1 LLSTILLRNCSPL
14 EFGDGG
20 LYKGSSFR
28 VFSLILTF
36 LLVTSSLQV
45 GLCFDDLGPADVLL
59 KLRCGVDRTV
69 VMALLDSL
77 GVEVLEEIPEL
88 SLLVARAPRRA
99 LSILRG
105 YGSSFFEFLEEDL
118 RVPPMAVPND
128 YYYGFQWHLRKIGAP
143 AAWDIS
149 KGSEKVIIA
158 VLDSGVDPGHPDLA
172 GKLLQGYN
180 FYDNNY
186 DTNDVTG
193 HGTAV
198 AGVAA
203 AVTDNGLGVAGVGW
217 RCSILPVR
225 VTDRSG
231 YVSYSTL
238 SKGLI
243 YAADRGARVAVIA
256 FRIYGGQSVSSAAKY
271 FMDKGG
277 LVFAAGGNTGS
288 YVGDPDNP
296 YIISV
301 SGTTSSDSAWGSYG
315 PYIDL
320 SAPCSGIYTTIRGGG
335 YGSMGGTSLSAAIA
349 GGVAALIFSLN
360 PSLGPGKVEEIL
372 ESTAVD
378 LGAPGYDTRYGWG
391 RIDAE
396 RALRKASEISIQ
408 AVDTTPPKVSI
419 TSPSNGSTVSGN
431 VLVRVEASDETAV
444 AKVEI
449 YRDGGLLATITQ
461 QPYEFSWDTGNEQNG
476 VHRLQAKAYDK
487 ANNVGAS
494 SIIEVTVSNSV
505 GDTKPPTVRITS
517 PSNGAR
523 VSGYVAI
530 SVYASDE
537 SGISRVEFYID
548 DRLRLIDY
556 SSPYSYYWNSGTVVN
571 GYHTIKAIA
580 YDKNGNRAEA
590 SITVNVSN

>member
-36 LLVTSSLQV
+36 LFVTSSLQV

-320 SAPCSGIYTTIRGGG
+320 SAPCSGIYTTLRGGG
-335 YGSMGGTSLSAAIA
+335 YESMGGTSLSAAIA

>member
-225 VTDRSG
+225 VTDGSG

-320 SAPCSGIYTTIRGGG
+320 SAPCSGIYTTLRGGG

-419 TSPSNGSTVSGN
+419 TSPSNGSTVSGKA
-431 VLVRVEASDETAV
+431 LVRVEASDETAV

>member
-1 LLSTILLRNCSPL
+1 MLLRNCSPL

-36 LLVTSSLQV
+36 LFVTSSLQV

-320 SAPCSGIYTTIRGGG
+320 SAPCSGIYTTLRGGG

-419 TSPSNGSTVSGN
+419 TSPSNGSTVSGK

>member
-36 LLVTSSLQV
+36 LFVTSSLQV

-320 SAPCSGIYTTIRGGG
+320 SAPCSGIYTTLRGGG